1 LTFGRDS
8 DVSTEVIL
16 SRHGEAH
23 CNVAGLVGGDKT
35 CTGLTA
41 LGRQQV
47 EALAERLRAEH
58 LAGPPFD
65 VLYAAPRRRV
75 RESAEIISAA
85 LALPVHVE
93 ERLAG
98 PRHGEADG
106 RLWADLIAEFGGVPR
121 SDPDRPYAPGSE
133 TWNEYLARV
142 CGAIAGIIRRHPG
155 QRVLIAG
162 HHETIEASFTLMLGL
177 AHDAS
182 TRTGFA
188 SGHTSLVRW
197 ERRTNGFGQ
206 DGWALTAF
214 NDQQHLTQAGLLSA
228 GFSAG

>member
-1 LTFGRDS
+1 MRM
-8 DVSTEVIL
+8 STEVII

-35 CTGLTA
+35 CTGLTDA
-41 LGRQQV
+41 GREQV
-47 EALAERLRAEH
+47 RALAARLRAEQ
-58 LAGPPFD
+58 AGETPFD

-85 LALPVHVE
+85 LGLPVHVE

-106 RLWADLIAEFGGVPR
+106 RTWADLIAEFGGMPR

-142 CGAIAGIIRRHPG
+142 CGAIAGLIRRHPG
-155 QRVLIAG
+155 QRILISG

-197 ERRTNGFGQ
+197 VQRPAGPGPESWF
-206 DGWALTAF
+206 LTAF
-214 NDQQHLTQAGLLSA
+214 NDQRHLADAGLVPASA
-228 GFSAG
+228 VAG

>member
-1 LTFGRDS
+1 M
-8 DVSTEVIL
+8 STEVIIC
-16 SRHGEAH
+16 RHGEAH
-23 CNVAGLVGGDKT
+23 CNVAGLVGGEAT
-35 CTGLTA
+35 CTGLTDA
-41 LGRQQV
+41 GREQV
-47 EALAERLRAEH
+47 RCLAARLRAEH
-58 LAGPPFD
+58 EGGAPFD

-85 LALPVHVE
+85 LGLPVHVE

-106 RLWADLIAEFGGVPR
+106 RPWADLIAEFGGMPR

-142 CGAIAGIIRRHPG
+142 CGAITGLTRRHPG
-155 QRVLIAG
+155 QRILITG

-177 AHDAS
+177 ARDAS

-197 ERRTNGFGQ
+197 LQRANGFGQ
-206 DGWALTAF
+206 DAWVLTAF
-214 NDQQHLTQAGLLSA
+214 NDQQHLARAGLLSA
-228 GFSAG
+228 ATAAPS

>member
-1 LTFGRDS
+1 MT
-8 DVSTEVIL
+8 TEVIL

-35 CTGLTA
+35 CTGLTDV
-41 LGRQQV
+41 GRRQV
-47 EALAERLRAEH
+47 EALAADRLRAEQET
-58 LAGPPFD
+58 APFD

-75 RESAEIISAA
+75 LESAEILSAA
-85 LALPVHVE
+85 LGLPVNVA

-106 RLWADLIAEFGGVPR
+106 RTWAEIFTEFGGAPR
-121 SDPDRPYAPGSE
+121 SDPDRQYAPSSE

-142 CGAIAGIIRRHPG
+142 TGALAGLVRRHPG

-162 HHETIEASFTLMLGL
+162 HHETIEASFTYMLGL

-182 TRTGFA
+182 ARTGFA

-197 ERRTNGFGQ
+197 HQRTNGFGQ
-206 DGWALTAF
+206 DGWILAAF
-214 NDQQHLTQAGLLSA
+214 NDQQHLAQAGLLTAATAAPS
-228 GFSAG
+228 

>member
-1 LTFGRDS
+1 MTM
-8 DVSTEVIL
+8 STEVIL

-35 CTGLTA
+35 CTGLTD

-47 EALAERLRAEH
+47 AALAARLRAEH
-58 LAGPPFD
+58 EEIAPFD

-75 RESAEIISAA
+75 LESAEILSAA
-85 LALPVHVE
+85 LGLPVNVE
-93 ERLAG
+93 NRLAG

-106 RLWADLIAEFGGVPR
+106 RTWAEIFAEFGGAPR
-121 SDPDRPYAPGSE
+121 SDPDRPYAPSSE

-142 CGAIAGIIRRHPG
+142 TGGLAGLVRRHPG

-162 HHETIEASFTLMLGL
+162 HHETIEASFSYTLGL

-197 ERRTNGFGQ
+197 QQRPNGFGR
-206 DGWALTAF
+206 DTWILTAF
-214 NDQQHLTQAGLLSA
+214 NDQQHLAQAGLLSA
-228 GFSAG
+228 ATSAPS

>member
-1 LTFGRDS
+1 M
-8 DVSTEVIL
+8 STEVIF

-23 CNVAGLVGGDKT
+23 CNVAGLVGGDRT
-35 CTGLTA
+35 CTGLTD
-41 LGRQQV
+41 LGRRQV

-58 LAGPPFD
+58 LGSMPFD
-65 VLYAAPRRRV
+65 ALYAAPRRRV
-75 RESAEIISAA
+75 RESAEIIAAA

-98 PRHGEADG
+98 PRHGQADG
-106 RLWADLIAEFGGVPR
+106 RPWAEIYAEFGGMPR
-121 SDPDRPYAPGSE
+121 SDPDRPYAVGSE

-142 CGAIAGIIRRHPG
+142 TGAIAGIVRRHPG

-197 ERRTNGFGQ
+197 EQRTNGFGQ
-206 DGWALTAF
+206 TGWALTAF
-214 NDQQHLTQAGLLSA
+214 NDQLHLAEAGLLSA
-228 GFSAG
+228 GFAAG